1 MTSLNISVDA
11 SVNIWVTTRLSINEV
26 SVDAQP
32 IYQLAAHLLALMVS
46 VDVST
51 RILLVVYW

>member
-1 MTSLNISVDA
+1 MTSVNILVDA

-32 IYQLAAHLLALMVS
+32 IYRLAAHLLALMVS